1 MGPSGPRQRAS
12 SVTIGPGG
20 RTGQRARAVHGEGP
34 TPSGVV
40 RIGRDDPGRPGQTT
54 EAGSGRPRAKT
65 RSPACS
71 SAREQAHSPR
81 RAGGVVTRKDWLNSP
96 GRRGKQ
102 AVTGEIGGPATT
114 FRILDDDSSQSI
126 STSHAKTE
134 SGVRVCHV
142 LRYVV
147 SPICFIS
154 RKFDFVSAIQLSSS
168 YESCCCPIAVTIF
181 LQFSTFA
188 FPRFRNCS
196 VHITSLVFADSSIIR
211 DAIEILAK
219 AIDSGVLENRD
230 PLGTPSAIRWG
241 RQIAVDLA
249 NVGVA

>member
-1 MGPSGPRQRAS
+1 MDATTRA
-12 SVTIGPGG
+12 
-20 RTGQRARAVHGEGP
+20 GQAR
-34 TPSGVV
+34 
-40 RIGRDDPGRPGQTT
+40 RLRPGQGGQEPKP
-54 EAGSGRPRAKT
+54 EARPAAVQGSKRTAHGGLSRA
-65 RSPACS
+65 
-71 SAREQAHSPR
+71 
-81 RAGGVVTRKDWLNSP
+81 VTRKDWLNSP